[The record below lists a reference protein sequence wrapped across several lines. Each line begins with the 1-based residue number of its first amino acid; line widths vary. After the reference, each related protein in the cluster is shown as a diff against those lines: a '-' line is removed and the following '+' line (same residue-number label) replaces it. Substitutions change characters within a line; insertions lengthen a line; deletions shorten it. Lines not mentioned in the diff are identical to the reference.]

1 MVIVKLAAV
10 RIHLNVVEAGMAE
23 HLCIHV
29 AAAIAPKV
37 KFTAIYT
44 KRNLTAVTEDNGRNF
59 AATRAGNIYVCY
71 DDHGASS

>member
-10 RIHLNVVEAGMAE
+10 GIYFNIVKAGMAE
-23 HLCIHV
+23 YLCIHM

-59 AATRAGNIYVCY
+59 AATRAANIYVCY
-71 DDHGASS
+71 DDHGASG